1 MIDQFYENFKVRDY
15 MDDKTLKEIFSENIL
30 DCSLGTNDFI
40 NNEFIKSYI
49 EKSNYEI
56 NKYPSIEYDLLKDEL
71 IKYWQNNSNVFLKR
85 ENISFGGGVMGIIRN
100 ISEFLINEKTNI
112 LDCAPQFPRFISEI
126 ELKRANYNYYDMS
139 NEENFKFN
147 VNSLL
152 NMISPKC
159 DLIHIDNPNNPTGQI
174 IKIDDIKRI
183 IKEAQRYNIF
193 VVIDEAYGDYMTD
206 NNSAIKLVTEF
217 DNVAVIRSASKFYGL
232 PNHRVGCLFASEKFI
247 KIYNKITIPFQF
259 SDLSANVFRN
269 IIKDYRKLQYIKEE
283 IKEIK
288 KGILDE
294 LKPDNYL
301 YTNIETPIFTIKTN
315 KYENLSAE
323 LRRNGI
329 IVENCCTFLN
339 LDNRYARIRIPREW
353 KKLLEVLVNIV

>member
-1 MIDQFYENFKVRDY
+1 MQ
-15 MDDKTLKEIFSENIL
+15 
-30 DCSLGTNDFI
+30 
-40 NNEFIKSYI
+40 
-49 EKSNYEI
+49 
-56 NKYPSIEYDLLKDEL
+56 KYY
-71 IKYWQNNSNVFLKR
+71 
-85 ENISFGGGVMGIIRN
+85 
-100 ISEFLINEKTNI
+100 
-112 LDCAPQFPRFISEI
+112 
-126 ELKRANYNYYDMS
+126 
-139 NEENFKFN
+139 
-147 VNSLL
+147 
-152 NMISPKC
+152 
-159 DLIHIDNPNNPTGQI
+159 
-174 IKIDDIKRI
+174 
-183 IKEAQRYNIF
+183 
-193 VVIDEAYGDYMTD
+193 
-206 NNSAIKLVTEF
+206 
-217 DNVAVIRSASKFYGL
+217 RS
-232 PNHRVGCLFASEKFI
+232 
-247 KIYNKITIPFQF
+247 NKITIPFQF

-353 KKLLEVLVNIV
+353 KKLLEVLVNIVQVIIKKTFVMNVFLRRLPSTRVRTYSSKLFQTQQNTIKIIFFIILIVQYIAKKVYVSC